1 MSTDLVAKIM
11 GKCSEAHHDEYVL
24 SLARACPFPE
34 WLLLELPTGE
44 WGAFWGQ
51 GLEGE
56 WATAVW
62 EGDYTA
68 CSLVHTDRFEVLR
81 HMEKRRA

>member
-1 MSTDLVAKIM
+1 M
-11 GKCSEAHHDEYVL
+11 GKSSEAHHDAYVL
-24 SLARACPFPE
+24 SLARECPFPE

-62 EGDYTA
+62 EGDHTA
-68 CSLVHTDRFEVLR
+68 CSFVHTDRFEVLR
-81 HMEKRRA
+81 HMEKHRLKF